1 MLFYKVAAMLA
12 DKKWA
17 EENNDRRIKTERARQ
32 FESKSEEYNEKNGER
47 IFCFVSDVRSDDI
60 VCGII
65 SRDAGGGDNVGGY
78 AGGFLRYLGI
88 AAAEP
93 EVNEITFSSVQS
105 LLGNASRYDYID
117 DDDEVLERFCLDK
130 LNGRNY
136 RGFDFSES
144 LLNKTADKA
153 SLYTAAERVLAR
165 NTLRAELERIYS
177 GKSKSRASGHPVH
190 YFLKADDRF
199 TRDEMTETLLQALY
213 ANNRVNSRR
222 YCRVDVMPG
231 REISRFVYDTL
242 YQCCTGGAVV
252 VRCSARNDED
262 DDDACADS
270 EMETITALCETMLKY
285 RNQVLTVFC
294 LPRACE
300 RTKKIFY
307 ENLGSVSMVEIK
319 EDLADME
326 KSGAYLKTLC
336 RERHIRPDKK
346 LYACLEPEKRYYP
359 DDLRRMFE
367 DWYNEKMKTSVY
379 PQYRDIGAC
388 RMEVVRN
395 TARGNAYD
403 DLKNMIGLR
412 EAKEVIGKALNY
424 YRLQRIY
431 KDKGVGQ
438 DRPAMHMI
446 FTGNP
451 GTAKTT
457 AARLFARIMRENGLL
472 SKGHLVEVGRG
483 DLVGKYVGWTA
494 QIVKDK
500 FKAAMG
506 GVLFIDEA
514 YALADD
520 RGGSYGDEAIN
531 TIVQEMENRRE
542 DLVVI
547 FAGYPEEMEA
557 FMQRNPGM
565 RSRIAFHVPFP
576 DYGTEELCEIAKSIG
591 KAKGLTLT
599 DEAIKKLAPVF
610 DSARKNPG
618 FGNGRYVRNVL
629 ELSRM
634 NQANRI
640 LSMDPDK
647 VTTRM
652 LTTIEAED
660 IELPEARS
668 EPKKRRMGFVP

>member
-1 MLFYKVAAMLA
+1 MLFYKVTAMLA

-17 EENNDRRIKTERARQ
+17 EENNDRRTKAERGRQIMAKTDT
-32 FESKSEEYNEKNGER
+32 YNERKTDQVY
-47 IFCFVSDVRSDDI
+47 CFISDITHDDI
-60 VCGII
+60 ICGILSHTVI
-65 SRDAGGGDNVGGY
+65 DAGKY
-78 AGGFLRYLGI
+78 ADSFIRYLGI
-88 AAAEP
+88 AVREP
-93 EVNEITFSSVQS
+93 NIGEITLSALRN
-105 LLGNASRYDYID
+105 LLESASRYDYIR
-117 DDDEVLERFCLDK
+117 DDDEVLERYFLDS
-130 LNGRNY
+130 LGRGHY
-136 RGFDFSES
+136 RGFEFSES
-144 LLNKTADKA
+144 LLDGEADKA
-153 SLYTAAERVLAR
+153 SLYASAERILAQE
-165 NTLRAELERIYS
+165 TLKPELDRICS
-177 GKSKSRASGHPVH
+177 GKAKSKASGHPVH
-190 YFLKADDRF
+190 YFLEADDRF

-242 YQCCTGGAVV
+242 YRCCTGGAVV

-307 ENLGSVSMVEIK
+307 DNLGSVSMVEIK

-326 KSGAYLKTLC
+326 KSAAYLKTLC

-346 LYACLEPEKRYYP
+346 LCACLEPEKRYYP

-379 PQYRDIGAC
+379 PQYRDIEAC
-388 RMEVVRN
+388 RMEAVRN

-457 AARLFARIMRENGLL
+457 AARLFARIMKENGLL
-472 SKGHLVEVGRG
+472 SKGQLVEVGRS

-576 DYGTEELCEIAKSIG
+576 DYGTEELCEIARFIG
-591 KAKGLTLT
+591 KAKGFTLT
-599 DEAIKKLAPVF
+599 DGAIKKLAPVF

-618 FGNGRYVRNVL
+618 FGNGRFVRNVL
-629 ELSRM
+629 EHSRM

-660 IELPEARS
+660 IELPESKA
-668 EPKKRRMGFVP
+668 EPKKHRMGFVS

>member
-1 MLFYKVAAMLA
+1 MLFYKVTAMLA
-12 DKKWA
+12 DEKWA
-17 EENNDRRIKTERARQ
+17 EENNDRRTKAERARQ
-32 FESKSEEYNEKNGER
+32 FASKSEEYNEKNRER
-47 IFCFVSDVRSDDI
+47 IFFFVSDVRSDDV

-65 SRDAGGGDNVGGY
+65 SHDADGGDDVSGY
-78 AGGFLRYLGI
+78 AWSFLKYLGI

-93 EVNEITFSSVQS
+93 EVNEITFASLES
-105 LLGNASRYDYID
+105 LLETASRYDYID
-117 DDDEVLERFCLDK
+117 NDDEVLERFYLDK
-130 LNGRNY
+130 LSGRNY
-136 RGFDFSES
+136 RRFDFSES
-144 LLNKTADKA
+144 LLNKAADKA
-153 SLYTAAERVLAR
+153 SLYASAERILAQE
-165 NTLRAELERIYS
+165 TLKPELDRICS
-177 GKSKSRASGHPVH
+177 GKAKSKAFGHPVH
-190 YFLKADDRF
+190 YFLEADDRF
-199 TRDEMTETLLQALY
+199 TREEMTETLLQALY
-213 ANNRVNSRR
+213 ANSRVKSRR
-222 YCRVDVMPG
+222 YCRIDIALG
-231 REISRFVYDTL
+231 RDTPRSFYDTL
-242 YQCCTGGAVV
+242 YRCCTDGAVV

-326 KSGAYLKTLC
+326 KSAAYLKTLC

-346 LYACLEPEKRYYP
+346 LCACLEPEKRYYP
-359 DDLRRMFE
+359 DDLRHMFE

-388 RMEVVRN
+388 RMEAVRN

-457 AARLFARIMRENGLL
+457 AARLFARIMKENGLL
-472 SKGHLVEVGRG
+472 SKGQLVEVGRG

-494 QIVKDK
+494 QIVKEK

-531 TIVQEMENRRE
+531 TIVQEMENRLE

-599 DEAIKKLAPVF
+599 EGAIKKLAPVF

-618 FGNGRYVRNVL
+618 FGNGRFVRNVL

-640 LSMDPDK
+640 LSMCPDE
-647 VTTRM
+647 VSARM
-652 LTTIEAED
+652 LTTIEEED
-660 IELPEARS
+660 IELPES
-668 EPKKRRMGFVP
+668 KPEPKKHRIGFVS